1 MDSNNAEHLTAF
13 RHLDLSIL
21 RSFVLIADGRS
32 FGETAILMDRSPSAI
47 TLQIQKLEC
56 FLGARLLNRSGRSI
70 TLTRAGE
77 VLLQDVRNLLDANDR
92 LLDEFNQRLG
102 MIAPS
107 MEGLGS
113 GF

>member
-1 MDSNNAEHLTAF
+1 MDSTLAHNLAAF

-32 FGETAILMDRSPSAI
+32 FGETAIIMDRSPSAI

-77 VLLQDVRNLLDANDR
+77 TLLGDVRKLLDANDQ
-92 LLDEFNQRLG
+92 LLDDFNQRMVG
-102 MIAPS
+102 IAPS
-107 MEGLGS
+107 LEPS
-113 GF
+113 SY

>member
-1 MDSNNAEHLTAF
+1 MDSNIAQNLTSY

-32 FGETAILMDRSPSAI
+32 FGETAIIMDRSPSAI

-70 TLTRAGE
+70 TLTRAGAA
-77 VLLQDVRNLLDANDR
+77 LLADVRKLLDANDQ
-92 LLDEFNQRLG
+92 LLDDFNQRLAG
-102 MIAPS
+102 IAPS
-107 MEGLGS
+107 LEDS
-113 GF
+113 TRNY